1 MGATRE
7 EKSLIINQEQME
19 YEMSE
24 YDATKQSN
32 IIPDEHLLDRLEEE
46 GKRNKITEW
55 QAGWNITNAIQVSYV
70 YLRRYNLI
78 GFVNVK
84 KRLFYIINNYI
95 FMKYT
100 NYLHI
105 NINYLKTSL

>member
-1 MGATRE
+1 MFSRSMRYMRSFIPIYGATRE
-7 EKSLIINQEQME
+7 EKSPIINQEQME

-70 YLRRYNLI
+70 YCS
-78 GFVNVK
+78 
-84 KRLFYIINNYI
+84 
-95 FMKYT
+95 
-100 NYLHI
+100 LH
-105 NINYLKTSL
+105 S